1 MLEQSD
7 WKTILLSYTT
17 IFENC
22 RFDRLGS
29 TGGSTFGIADFKADQ
44 HQMKNNSYRSYGTYR
59 HTLSCDSSL
68 IKINETNYKE
78 DYIINNFYG
87 VDSSNIINFNY
98 PGIVLNKNYATN
110 GNESSLED
118 LFCEYGYAYLNAVD
132 MQYKEDNGL
141 NLYFDDDPSI
151 IGAWEYLP
159 IGSTFREEVL
169 DENNTSIWVTKEV
182 EYDGTYVPTSEE
194 IISGKL
200 YLVIKSGSIEPKK
213 IYLNNKYIP
222 SLFLNDDKFPNNGDV
237 NDVNNEKYNI
247 TNKTSN
253 EDLYIINEQQ
263 PLKLCDIT
271 LYERVPCTILWDNYF
286 VFNNI
291 QNFLKTLKER
301 ISITNNNITF
311 TCYTWIVYYVNNKQV
326 ILVRYSDAYGYE
338 MEMQEKPL
346 KIVNDNVI
354 IPNPLNKNSTGPI
367 SIGSASQGT
376 IKVDI
381 YLSLDIILYGYTTEA
396 PIIPEPEPEY
406 TPVFLSKK
414 EDPKPDTYELG
425 WYTYKEEPSTPDTYE
440 LNWYTY
446 NKKSSILL

>member
-29 TGGSTFGIADFKADQ
+29 TGGSTFGIADFKTDQ
-44 HQMKNNSYRSYGTYR
+44 HQMKNKSYRSYGTYR

-87 VDSSNIINFNY
+87 AGKINFDY

-118 LFCEYGYAYLNAVD
+118 LFCEYGYAYLNAID

-222 SLFLNDDKFPNNGDV
+222 SLFLNDDKFPNNDNV
-237 NDVNNEKYNI
+237 DNKIYNI

-301 ISITNNNITF
+301 ISINEIIKDKNIQF
-311 TCYTWIVYYVNNKQV
+311 TCYTWIVYYVNNEKEM
-326 ILVRYSDAYGYE
+326 LSYGKDTDVMYATY
-338 MEMQEKPL
+338 L
-346 KIVNDNVI
+346 NIANDNVI

-381 YLSLDIILYGYTTEA
+381 YLSLDIILEGYTTEK

-406 TPVFLSKK
+406 TPVFLSKD
-414 EDPKPDTYELG
+414 EDPKPDTY
-425 WYTYKEEPSTPDTYE
+425 K

-446 NKKSSILL
+446 DTYKLNWYTYEE

>member
-29 TGGSTFGIADFKADQ
+29 TGGSTFGIADFKTDQ
-44 HQMKNNSYRSYGTYR
+44 HQMKNKSYRSYGTYR

-87 VDSSNIINFNY
+87 AGKINFDY

-118 LFCEYGYAYLNAVD
+118 LFCEYGYTYLNAVD

-222 SLFLNDDKFPNNGDV
+222 SLFLNDDKFPNNDDV
-237 NDVNNEKYNI
+237 DNKIYNI

-286 VFNNI
+286 VCNNI
-291 QNFLKTLKER
+291 QNILNALNTLKKR
-301 ISITNNNITF
+301 ISIADDEIGLI
-311 TCYTWIVYYVNNKQV
+311 CYTWIVYYVNNKKEIFV
-326 ILVRYSDAYGYE
+326 GNEGEGLMVPAWLIIA
-338 MEMQEKPL
+338 
-346 KIVNDNVI
+346 NDNVI
-354 IPNPLNKNSTGPI
+354 IPYPLNKNNTAPI

-381 YLSLDIILYGYTTEA
+381 YLSVDIFIKGYTTEK
-396 PIIPEPEPEY
+396 PIIPTY
-406 TPVFLSKK
+406 TPVFLSKT
-414 EDPKPDTYELG
+414 ESPKPDTYELN
-425 WYTYKEEPSTPDTYE
+425 WYTYKEEVPPTPDTYE

-446 NKKSSILL
+446 KE

>member
-29 TGGSTFGIADFKADQ
+29 TGGSTFGIADFKTDQ

-118 LFCEYGYAYLNAVD
+118 LFCEYGYAYLNAID

-159 IGSTFREEVL
+159 IGSTFREEIL

-237 NDVNNEKYNI
+237 NDVNNEIYNI

-326 ILVRYSDAYGYE
+326 ILSYGGYE
-338 MEMQEKPL
+338 MEMYATYL
-346 KIVNDNVI
+346 NIVNDNVI

-381 YLSLDIILYGYTTEA
+381 YLSVDIILEGYTTEA
-396 PIIPEPEPEY
+396 PIIPEPEPDY
-406 TPVFLSKK
+406 TPVFLSK
-414 EDPKPDTYELG
+414 D
-425 WYTYKEEPSTPDTYE
+425 DTYE

-446 NKKSSILL
+446 VGEEQEPSTPDTYKLNWYTYE

>member
-29 TGGSTFGIADFKADQ
+29 TGGSTFGIADFKTDQ

-118 LFCEYGYAYLNAVD
+118 LFCEYGYIYLNATN

-222 SLFLNDDKFPNNGDV
+222 SLFLNDDKFPNNENID
-237 NDVNNEKYNI
+237 NEIYNI

-253 EDLYIINEQQ
+253 EDLYIINGQQ

-291 QNFLKTLKER
+291 QNFLKALKER
-301 ISITNNNITF
+301 IPITDDRIQF
-311 TCYTWIVYYVNNKQV
+311 RCYTWIVLDVNNKPE
-326 ILVRYSDAYGYE
+326 ILVSNYYSDSQMLPTE
-338 MEMQEKPL
+338 PIN
-346 KIVNDNVI
+346 IVNDNVI
-354 IPNPLNKNSTGPI
+354 IPYPLNKNSTPPI
-367 SIGSASQGT
+367 SIGTASSGA

-381 YLSLDIILYGYTTEA
+381 YLSVALVLAGFTTEA
-396 PIIPEPEPEY
+396 PIIPEPEYKY
-406 TPVFLSKK
+406 TPVFLIKD
-414 EDPKPDTYELG
+414 EDPKPDTYELN
-425 WYTYKEEPSTPDTYE
+425 WYKYVEEEVPPTPDTYE
-440 LNWYTY
+440 LNWYKY
-446 NKKSSILL
+446 E

>member
-1 MLEQSD
+1 MLEQTD

-22 RFDRLGS
+22 RFDRLGA
-29 TGGSTFGIADFKADQ
+29 TGGSTFGIADFKTDQ

-87 VDSSNIINFNY
+87 IDTSFINFNY

-118 LFCEYGYAYLNAVD
+118 LFCEYGYTYLNAID

-222 SLFLNDDKFPNNGDV
+222 SLFLNDDKFPNND
-237 NDVNNEKYNI
+237 NIDNIDNKIYNI

-291 QNFLKTLKER
+291 QNFLKALKA
-301 ISITNNNITF
+301 SIPIADNEIQF
-311 TCYTWIVYYVNNKQV
+311 KCYTWIVCYVNNKPD
-326 ILVRYSDAYGYE
+326 ILVAKEYDESQMGSF
-338 MEMQEKPL
+338 PVN
-346 KIVNDNVI
+346 IINDNVI
-354 IPNPLNKNSTGPI
+354 IPNPLNKISTGPI

-381 YLSLDIILYGYTTEA
+381 YLSMA
-396 PIIPEPEPEY
+396 
-406 TPVFLSKK
+406 
-414 EDPKPDTYELG
+414 
-425 WYTYKEEPSTPDTYE
+425 
-440 LNWYTY
+440 
-446 NKKSSILL
+446 

>member
-44 HQMKNNSYRSYGTYR
+44 HQMKNKSYRSYGTYR

-87 VDSSNIINFNY
+87 YGEGSINFNY

-118 LFCEYGYAYLNAVD
+118 LFCEYGYSYLNATN

-222 SLFLNDDKFPNNGDV
+222 SLFLNDDKFPNNENID
-237 NDVNNEKYNI
+237 NIDNEIYNI

-253 EDLYIINEQQ
+253 EDLYIINRQQ

-286 VFNNI
+286 IFNNI
-291 QNFLKTLKER
+291 QNFLKALKER
-301 ISITNNNITF
+301 ISIDNGNNIKF
-311 TCYTWIVYYVNNKQV
+311 ICYTRIVLDVNNKKE
-326 ILVRYSDAYGYE
+326 ILSYGGNE
-338 MEMQEKPL
+338 GLMTPAPL
-346 KIVNDNVI
+346 NIVNDNVI
-354 IPNPLNKNSTGPI
+354 IPHPLNKNNTGPI

-381 YLSLDIILYGYTTEA
+381 YLSVALVLAGFTTEK
-396 PIIPEPEPEY
+396 PIIPEPEPVY
-406 TPVFLSKK
+406 TPVFLRK
-414 EDPKPDTYELG
+414 DDTYELN
-425 WYTYKEEPSTPDTYE
+425 WYKYVEEEPPTPDTYE
-440 LNWYTY
+440 LNWYKY
-446 NKKSSILL
+446 EE

>member
-29 TGGSTFGIADFKADQ
+29 TGGSTFGIADFKTDQ

-87 VDSSNIINFNY
+87 VDSSNIINFDY

-118 LFCEYGYAYLNAVD
+118 LFCEYGYAYLNAID

-222 SLFLNDDKFPNNGDV
+222 SLFLNDDKFPNNDDV
-237 NDVNNEKYNI
+237 DNKIYNI

-301 ISITNNNITF
+301 IPITDKDYNININLR
-311 TCYTWIVYYVNNKQV
+311 CYTWIVYYVNNKPE
-326 ILVRYSDAYGYE
+326 ILVYGKHNDKE
-338 MEMQEKPL
+338 MYATWL
-346 KIVNDNVI
+346 NIVNDNVI
-354 IPNPLNKNSTGPI
+354 IPNPLNKNNTPPI
-367 SIGSASQGT
+367 SIGTASSGS

-381 YLSLDIILYGYTTEA
+381 YLSLDIILQGYTTEK
-396 PIIPEPEPEY
+396 PIIPTY
-406 TPVFLSKK
+406 TPVFLIKD
-414 EDPKPDTYELG
+414 EDPKPDTYKLN
-425 WYTYKEEPSTPDTYE
+425 WYTYEEDPSTPDTYE

-446 NKKSSILL
+446 EE

>member
-29 TGGSTFGIADFKADQ
+29 TGGSTFGIADFKTDQ
-44 HQMKNNSYRSYGTYR
+44 HQMKNKSYRSYGTYR

-87 VDSSNIINFNY
+87 AGKINFDY

-118 LFCEYGYAYLNAVD
+118 LFCEYGYTYLNATN

-222 SLFLNDDKFPNNGDV
+222 SLFLNDDKFPNNDDV
-237 NDVNNEKYNI
+237 DNNDDVNNKIYNI

-286 VFNNI
+286 VCNNI
-291 QNFLKTLKER
+291 QNILNALNTLKKR
-301 ISITNNNITF
+301 ISIADDKIGLR
-311 TCYTWIVYYVNNKQV
+311 CYTWIVYYVNNKKEICV
-326 ILVRYSDAYGYE
+326 GNEGEGLMVPAWLIIA
-338 MEMQEKPL
+338 
-346 KIVNDNVI
+346 NDNVI
-354 IPNPLNKNSTGPI
+354 IPNPLNKNNTAPI
-367 SIGSASQGT
+367 SIGTASQGT

-381 YLSLDIILYGYTTEA
+381 YLSVDIILQGYTTEK
-396 PIIPEPEPEY
+396 PIIPTY
-406 TPVFLSKK
+406 TPVFLSKD
-414 EDPKPDTYELG
+414 EDPK
-425 WYTYKEEPSTPDTYE
+425 PDTYE

-446 NKKSSILL
+446 EEKEQEPSTSDTYELNWYKYKE

>member
-29 TGGSTFGIADFKADQ
+29 TGGSTFGIADFKTDQ

-87 VDSSNIINFNY
+87 YGEGVINFNY

-118 LFCEYGYAYLNAVD
+118 LFCEYGYAYLNATN

-222 SLFLNDDKFPNNGDV
+222 SLFLNDDKFPNNENIG
-237 NDVNNEKYNI
+237 NEIYNI

-253 EDLYIINEQQ
+253 EDLYIINGQQ

-291 QNFLKTLKER
+291 QNILNVLNTLKER
-301 ISITNNNITF
+301 ISITNDEIDLR
-311 TCYTWIVYYVNNKQV
+311 CYTRIVLDVNNKKE
-326 ILVRYSDAYGYE
+326 ILSYGGKSE
-338 MEMQEKPL
+338 DEGLMAPARL
-346 KIVNDNVI
+346 IIVNDNII
-354 IPNPLNKNSTGPI
+354 IPHPLNKNNSGPI
-367 SIGSASQGT
+367 SIGSASQGS

-381 YLSLDIILYGYTTEA
+381 YLSVDICINGYTTEK
-396 PIIPEPEPEY
+396 PIIPEPEYTY
-406 TPVFLSKK
+406 TPVFLKK
-414 EDPKPDTYELG
+414 KKDDTYELN
-425 WYTYKEEPSTPDTYE
+425 WYTYEEEPPTPDTYE

-446 NKKSSILL
+446 EE

>member
-29 TGGSTFGIADFKADQ
+29 TGGSTFGIADFKTDQ
-44 HQMKNNSYRSYGTYR
+44 HQMKNKSYRSYGTYR

-87 VDSSNIINFNY
+87 VGEINFDY

-222 SLFLNDDKFPNNGDV
+222 SLFLNDDKFPNNDNV
-237 NDVNNEKYNI
+237 DNKIYNI

-301 ISITNNNITF
+301 ISITDNRIQF
-311 TCYTWIVYYVNNKQV
+311 RCYTWILLDVNNKKE
-326 ILVRYSDAYGYE
+326 ILVSNYYSDSQ
-338 MEMQEKPL
+338 MFPTDPIN
-346 KIVNDNVI
+346 IVNDNVI
-354 IPNPLNKNSTGPI
+354 IPNPLNKNNTPPI
-367 SIGSASQGT
+367 SIGTASQGS

-381 YLSLDIILYGYTTEA
+381 YLSVSLILKDFTTEA
-396 PIIPEPEPEY
+396 PIIPEPEPDY
-406 TPVFLSKK
+406 TPVFLSKDG
-414 EDPKPDTYELG
+414 DPK
-425 WYTYKEEPSTPDTYE
+425 PDTYE

-446 NKKSSILL
+446 EEEPSTSDTYELNWYTYKE

>member
-29 TGGSTFGIADFKADQ
+29 TGGSTFGIADFKTDQ

-78 DYIINNFYG
+78 DHIINNFYG
-87 VDSSNIINFNY
+87 VDSSTIINFNY

-118 LFCEYGYAYLNAVD
+118 LFCEYGYAYLNATN

-222 SLFLNDDKFPNNGDV
+222 SLFLNDDKFPNND
-237 NDVNNEKYNI
+237 NVNNEIYNI

-253 EDLYIINEQQ
+253 EDLYIINGQQ

-301 ISITNNNITF
+301 ISIDNDNNIKF
-311 TCYTWIVYYVNNKQV
+311 ICYTWIVYYVNNKPV
-326 ILVRYSDAYGYE
+326 ILVYDE
-338 MEMQEKPL
+338 KNNDMEMGSFPVN
-346 KIVNDNVI
+346 IVNDNVI
-354 IPNPLNKNSTGPI
+354 IPNPLNKNNTGPI
-367 SIGSASQGT
+367 SIGTASQGT

-381 YLSLDIILYGYTTEA
+381 YLSVALVLAGFTTEK
-396 PIIPEPEPEY
+396 PIIPEQY
-406 TPVFLSKK
+406 TPVFLR
-414 EDPKPDTYELG
+414 
-425 WYTYKEEPSTPDTYE
+425 KEEDSTPDTYE

-446 NKKSSILL
+446 KEEEVPPTPDTYELNWYTYEE

>member
-29 TGGSTFGIADFKADQ
+29 TGGSTFGIADFKTDQ
-44 HQMKNNSYRSYGTYR
+44 HQMKNKSYRSYGTYR

-87 VDSSNIINFNY
+87 AGKINFDY

-291 QNFLKTLKER
+291 QNILNVLNTLKAS
-301 ISITNNNITF
+301 ISITNDEIYIR
-311 TCYTWIVYYVNNKQV
+311 CYTRIVLDVNNKKE
-326 ILVRYSDAYGYE
+326 ILSYGGKSE
-338 MEMQEKPL
+338 DDGLMAPAPL
-346 KIVNDNVI
+346 IIANDNVI
-354 IPNPLNKNSTGPI
+354 IPHPLNKNNTGPI

-381 YLSLDIILYGYTTEA
+381 YLSLDIMLKGYTTEA
-396 PIIPEPEPEY
+396 PIIPEPEPDY
-406 TPVFLSKK
+406 TPVFLSKD
-414 EDPKPDTYELG
+414 EDPKPDTYELN
-425 WYTYKEEPSTPDTYE
+425 WYTYKEEPSTPDTYK
-440 LNWYTY
+440 LNWYKY
-446 NKKSSILL
+446 KE

>member
-29 TGGSTFGIADFKADQ
+29 TGGSTFGIADFKTDQ

-87 VDSSNIINFNY
+87 VDSSTIINFNY

-118 LFCEYGYAYLNAVD
+118 LFCEYGYAYLNATN

-222 SLFLNDDKFPNNGDV
+222 SLFLNDDKFPNNENID
-237 NDVNNEKYNI
+237 NEIYNI

-253 EDLYIINEQQ
+253 EDLYIINGQQ

-291 QNFLKTLKER
+291 QNFLKALKER
-301 ISITNNNITF
+301 ISIDNDNNIKF
-311 TCYTWIVYYVNNKQV
+311 ICYTWIVYYVNNKPE
-326 ILVRYSDAYGYE
+326 ILVYDE
-338 MEMQEKPL
+338 KNNDMEMYATWL
-346 KIVNDNVI
+346 NIVNDNVI
-354 IPNPLNKNSTGPI
+354 IPNPLNKNNTGPI
-367 SIGSASQGT
+367 SIGTASSGS

-381 YLSLDIILYGYTTEA
+381 YLSVALVLEGFTTEK
-396 PIIPEPEPEY
+396 PIIPEPEPPVIEYKY
-406 TPVFLSKK
+406 TPVFLRK
-414 EDPKPDTYELG
+414 EGGPKPDKYELN
-425 WYTYKEEPSTPDTYE
+425 WYKYDEEEDPSTPDTYE
-440 LNWYTY
+440 LNWYKY
-446 NKKSSILL
+446 E